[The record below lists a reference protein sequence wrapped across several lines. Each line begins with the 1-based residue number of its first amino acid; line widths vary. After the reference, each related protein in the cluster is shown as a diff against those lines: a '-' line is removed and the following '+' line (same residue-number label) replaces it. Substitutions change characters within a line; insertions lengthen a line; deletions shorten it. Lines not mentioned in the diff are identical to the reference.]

1 MQRDGGRKKSDKIIS
16 CKGLRTADSKQ
27 YSDTSPFSIPWSHY
41 PPSYFLSFSLRSVP
55 LFHKLIQT
63 HSLSPSLPKSFP
75 FRSFTRDN
83 FIGFLSA
90 SISLHPKLLSI
101 ALRSAPL
108 NLDRFHGAE
117 YKIDFTERS
126 TSRCRK
132 SCLSLQGILRGEVSL
147 YHWPPV
153 WLVWI

>member
-16 CKGLRTADSKQ
+16 CKGTERSKKDLGQ
-27 YSDTSPFSIPWSHY
+27 LIPNSTVIL

-90 SISLHPKLLSI
+90 SISLHPKPLSI

-108 NLDRFHGAE
+108 NLDRFNGAE

-132 SCLSLQGILRGEVSL
+132 SCLSLQGILKGEVSL
-147 YHWPPV
+147 YH
-153 WLVWI
+153 